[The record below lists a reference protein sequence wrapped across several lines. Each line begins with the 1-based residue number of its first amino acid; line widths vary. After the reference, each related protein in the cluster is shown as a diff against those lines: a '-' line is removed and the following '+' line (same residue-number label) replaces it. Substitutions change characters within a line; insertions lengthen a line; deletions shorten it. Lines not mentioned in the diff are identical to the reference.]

1 MSVAQV
7 WAKGG
12 VWSAHPKMGSR
23 IQRGSPLTLTP
34 LRPRY
39 PPQAGP
45 PGHSA
50 SSQPRHAS
58 AYAVALLLR
67 LIFDT

>member
-50 SSQPRHAS
+50 SYQPR
-58 AYAVALLLR
+58 LR
-67 LIFDT
+67 LGTRLRSAPAAHL